1 MGENMPD
8 KNIVSSLNDLLVKL
22 SQSINIDYLALI
34 TADGEEKAS
43 AGNPGDLNRVDV
55 DQLLK
60 THFTQPE
67 NFTTPGSVGEIRI
80 IKQGMVECFVLPIN
94 QTIQL
99 LAVASHERPS
109 VLIRTMLSELLNARE
124 GITTIVEKEWKE
136 TPIKEQPEQ
145 KKSNAVKDAAAT
157 TEDPLESL
165 ITKTSAGAK
174 EKDALKFWDNAT
186 LEDQELTKDGKTIS
200 FDEAR
205 RSGLVPDDKK

>member
-1 MGENMPD
+1 MPD
-8 KNIVSSLNDLLVKL
+8 KYIISSLNELLVNL

-34 TADGEEKAS
+34 NGDGKTWAS
-43 AGNPGDLNRVDV
+43 AGNPGDLTQADV

-67 NFTTPGSVGEIRI
+67 NFTVPGSVGEIRI
-80 IKQGMVECFVLPIN
+80 IKQGMVECFVVPIN
-94 QTIQL
+94 RTVQL

-124 GITTIVEKEWKE
+124 DITTILEKEWKE
-136 TPIKEQPEQ
+136 THINEQSEPKKATTIKET
-145 KKSNAVKDAAAT
+145 AAT
-157 TEDPLESL
+157 TEDTLESL
-165 ITKTSAGAK
+165 ITKTTKGTK
-174 EKDALKFWDNAT
+174 EKDASKFWDNAT
-186 LEDQELTKDGKTIS
+186 LEDQALTKDGKTIS